1 VQRLSCPNP
10 PAVTFLATDL
20 GHASRRQARQK
31 PQRGSSK
38 KILYLL
44 VAATTLLSAGLALAT
59 EEAACEANPDKKVLD
74 AAVEAMPD
82 N

>member
-1 VQRLSCPNP
+1 M
-10 PAVTFLATDL
+10 
-20 GHASRRQARQK
+20 
-31 PQRGSSK
+31 
-38 KILYLL
+38 

-74 AAVEAMPD
+74 TAEEAMPD